1 MVTGGRARD
10 SEHRPRANKGLIV
23 VNTGDGKGK
32 TTAALGVAL
41 RAVGYGFKVSMIQF
55 IKGAW
60 KPGEV
65 RVAPRLAPNFEII
78 PMGLGFTWLSKD
90 LERDKKKAQE
100 GWRLAK
106 EKINSGNYNIVILDE
121 ITHAINHS
129 FVELSD
135 VVRTLRNK
143 DEMLHVIV
151 TGRDAPQE
159 IIEMADLVTEM
170 KLIKH
175 PYEKGVAAQKGVE
188 F

>member
-1 MVTGGRARD
+1 MVTGARARD
-10 SEHRPRANKGLIV
+10 SEHRPIAKKGLIV

-41 RAVGYGFKVSMIQF
+41 RAAGYGFNVSMIQF

-65 RVAPRLAPNFEII
+65 RAAPRLAPNFEII

-106 EKINSGNYNIVILDE
+106 EKISSGSYQIVILDE
-121 ITHAINHS
+121 ITHAVNHG
-129 FVELSD
+129 FIELAD
-135 VVRTLRNK
+135 VIQTLKQK
-143 DEMLHVIV
+143 DEMLHIIL
-151 TGRDAPQE
+151 TGRNAPPE
-159 IIEMADLVTEM
+159 IIEIADLVTEM
-170 KLIKH
+170 KLLKH
-175 PYEKGVAAQKGVE
+175 PYEKGVPAQKGIE